1 MLLRYA
7 ARRSVPD
14 LGNCRPPTPRRPI
27 DRCGDKSAK
36 TYRSMCGEIHVPKSG
51 VKDGR
56 MLVEELERI
65 ARRRREVC
73 HGRAPGGGKRGA
85 IGDVAWDGTPR
96 EEPDLPAARIPQ
108 CWK

>member
-1 MLLRYA
+1 
-7 ARRSVPD
+7 
-14 LGNCRPPTPRRPI
+14 
-27 DRCGDKSAK
+27 
-36 TYRSMCGEIHVPKSG
+36 
-51 VKDGR
+51 

-108 CWK
+108 C